1 MSLKEFSFLNPQKIK
16 LPCDLYLPKGKPPFP
31 CVVFAHGLYSSRKSP
46 RNSQIAQALVEKGI
60 AALLFDFS
68 EKEVFADETW
78 IKHTDDLKCALDFLE
93 TVSEIDKEKI
103 AVNGSSTG
111 ATAALRLATE
121 DKRIKAIVVRSAR
134 VINIWDKIDKIKIPV
149 LIIVGERDPVKGESE
164 KLFQELKSE
173 KKFEEI
179 KKAGHL
185 FEEENTFDKLLK
197 LTVDW
202 YEEKLIK

>member
-1 MSLKEFSFLNPQKIK
+1 MIKEVSFLNLQHLK
-16 LPCDLYLPKGKPPFP
+16 LPCDLYLPEGKGPFP

-46 RNSQIAQALVEKGI
+46 RNSQIARALIEERI

-93 TVSEIDKEKI
+93 TVPKIDKEKI

-111 ATAALRLATE
+111 ATAALRLAPE
-121 DKRIKAIVVRSAR
+121 DKRIKTIVVRSAR
-134 VINIWDKIDKIKIPV
+134 VINVWDRLDEIKIPI
-149 LIIVGERDPVKGESE
+149 LIIVGESDEVKDES
-164 KLFQELKSE
+164 KRLYQVLKSE
-173 KKFEEI
+173 KRFESI
-179 KKAGHL
+179 KEAGHL
-185 FEEENTFDKLLK
+185 FEEGDTFDKLLK

-202 YEEKLIK
+202 YVEKLKT